1 MDENKV
7 VVYGGGNTSIDVV
20 RSAIRLGAKDVS
32 LVYRRNREK
41 MPALDFEVA
50 EALEEGMI
58 LRVLRSIK
66 EIHGKDVLLDIMD
79 LDRAGWPQ
87 FSGRQETIQADTL
100 ILALGLDVDTKFLR
114 KINGM
119 HFNQDGTIFV
129 DKNMMTSCDGIFA
142 GGDVV
147 PFDRSVATAVG
158 HGKKAASAID
168 SFLSGKMRITEKP
181 DLATSDKLD
190 KSYYKKA
197 DRKERSQIE
206 FDKRVNT
213 FEEVMHGFN
222 ETEVMHEADRCFSCG
237 NCFECDTCYNACP
250 VKAITKLGEGRGY
263 AIDYDKCI
271 NCGLCVR
278 KCPCGSIEMILKE
291 EIFKYE

>member
-1 MDENKV
+1 M
-7 VVYGGGNTSIDVV
+7 
-20 RSAIRLGAKDVS
+20 
-32 LVYRRNREK
+32 
-41 MPALDFEVA
+41 
-50 EALEEGMI
+50 
-58 LRVLRSIK
+58 
-66 EIHGKDVLLDIMD
+66 
-79 LDRAGWPQ
+79 
-87 FSGRQETIQADTL
+87 
-100 ILALGLDVDTKFLR
+100 
-114 KINGM
+114 
-119 HFNQDGTIFV
+119 
-129 DKNMMTSCDGIFA
+129 
-142 GGDVV
+142 
-147 PFDRSVATAVG
+147 
-158 HGKKAASAID
+158 
-168 SFLSGKMRITEKP
+168 
-181 DLATSDKLD
+181 ATSDKLD